1 MNRIILASGSPRRRE
16 LLERYGLELRVV
28 SSDIIEKLGS
38 GETPEQISMA
48 LAFSK
53 AISVS
58 KAFSNDIVIG
68 ADTIVVYNNNILGK
82 PKNDEDA
89 FKILSMLSGNVHDV
103 ITGIAIIR
111 AGTNQKIIDYE
122 RTKVKFNNLTPERIN
137 NYIISKESFD
147 KAGAYGIQGLGAIL
161 VEKIDGC
168 YSNVVGLPLS
178 KIDFLLGRY
187 FNFNIL

>member
-1 MNRIILASGSPRRRE
+1 MNRIILASGSPRRKE
-16 LLERYGLELRVV
+16 ILERFGLELKVV
-28 SSDIIEKLGS
+28 NSDIVEKINYD
-38 GETPEQISMA
+38 ETPEQISMS

-53 AISVS
+53 ALSVS
-58 KAFSNDIVIG
+58 KAYNNDIVIG
-68 ADTIVVYNNNILGK
+68 ADTIVVCNNNILGK

-89 FKILSMLSGNVHDV
+89 FRILTMLSGNFHDV
-103 ITGIAIIR
+103 ITGIAIIK
-111 AGTNQKIIDYE
+111 ADTNQKVIDYE
-122 RTKVKFNNLTPERIN
+122 RTRVKFNNLTPEKIN
-137 NYIISKESFD
+137 NYIISNESFD

>member
-1 MNRIILASGSPRRRE
+1 MNRIILASGSPRRKE
-16 LLERYGLELRVV
+16 LLERYGLELKVV
-28 SSDIIEKLGS
+28 NSDIIEKFNI

-58 KAFSNDIVIG
+58 KSFSDDIVIG
-68 ADTIVVYNNNILGK
+68 ADTIVVYNNYILGK

-89 FKILSMLSGNVHDV
+89 FNILSMLSGNVHEV

-122 RTKVKFNNLTPERIN
+122 RTRVKFNNLTPERIK
-137 NYIISKESFD
+137 NYIISEESFD

-178 KIDFLLGRY
+178 KIDFLLGSY

>member
-1 MNRIILASGSPRRRE
+1 MNKLILASGSPRRRE
-16 LLERYGLELRVV
+16 LLERYGLELKVV
-28 SSDIIEKLGS
+28 NSDIVEKFNND
-38 GETPEQISMA
+38 ETPEQISMA

-58 KAFSNDIVIG
+58 KAFNNDIVIG

-89 FKILSMLSGNVHDV
+89 FRILTLLSGNVHDV
-103 ITGIAIIR
+103 ITGIAIIK
-111 AGTNQKIIDYE
+111 ADTNQKIIDYE
-122 RTKVKFNNLTPERIN
+122 RTRVKFNNLTPERIN

>member
-1 MNRIILASGSPRRRE
+1 MDRIILASGSPRRRE
-16 LLERYGLELRVV
+16 LLERYGLELKVV
-28 SSDIIEKLGS
+28 NSDIIEKFNT

-53 AISVS
+53 ALSVS

-82 PKNDEDA
+82 PKNEEDT
-89 FKILSMLSGNVHDV
+89 FRILSMLSGNVHDV

-122 RTKVKFNNLTPERIN
+122 RTRVKFNNLTPEKIN

-168 YSNVVGLPLS
+168 YYNVVGLPLS

>member
-16 LLERYGLELRVV
+16 LLERYGIELKVV
-28 SSDIIEKLGS
+28 KSDIVEKFNH
-38 GETPEQISMA
+38 GESPEQISMT

-53 AISVS
+53 ALSVS
-58 KAFSNDIVIG
+58 KAFNNDIIIG
-68 ADTIVVYNNNILGK
+68 ADTIVVYKNNIIGK
-82 PKNDEDA
+82 PKNNEEA
-89 FKILSMLSGNVHDV
+89 SKILTMLSGNVHDV
-103 ITGIAIIR
+103 ITGISIIR

-137 NYIISKESFD
+137 RYIISKESFD